1 MLLKEKS
8 KAFKHFKKFKA
19 KVEKEKDL
27 NVNKSQTKADE
38 EKKFAKDGSEVE
50 PAHGSRLG
58 NVDKSYRDPNQ
69 PGV

>member
-1 MLLKEKS
+1 MTEGEK
-8 KAFKHFKKFKA
+8 KKTTDKN
-19 KVEKEKDL
+19 KDL

-50 PAHGSRLG
+50 PARGSRIG

>member
-1 MLLKEKS
+1 MTEED
-8 KAFKHFKKFKA
+8 KKKNFD
-19 KVEKEKDL
+19 KEKDQEL

-38 EKKFAKDGSEVE
+38 EKKFAKDGSEVN

-58 NVDKSYRDPNQ
+58 NVDQSYRDPNQ